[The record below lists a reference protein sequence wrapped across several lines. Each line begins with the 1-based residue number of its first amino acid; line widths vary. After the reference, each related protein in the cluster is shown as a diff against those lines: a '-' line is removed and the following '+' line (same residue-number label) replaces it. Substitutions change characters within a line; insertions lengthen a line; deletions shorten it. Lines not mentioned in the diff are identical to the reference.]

1 MTYFKTTLLTGANGF
16 LGRYIYEE
24 LSKHGNVDTLSRSG
38 ATWNADLATTE
49 VDFDKHY
56 DLVVHS
62 AGKAHS
68 VPRTSAE
75 KQSFY
80 DVNVGGTERLLAS
93 LESLSI
99 KPSAFVFISSVA
111 VYGLETGVNV
121 LESQP
126 LAAVDPYGKS
136 KIQAEAI
143 VKSWCETHN
152 VKCSIFRLP
161 LIAGQNPPGN
171 LGSMIKGINKGYYFN
186 IGGGI
191 ARKSMVLAQDVAEV
205 ILPAAEIGGIYNL
218 TDGYHPSFKELANTI
233 SSQLNK
239 KRPLFNM
246 PILLAKILGKVCDI
260 LGDRA
265 PINSLKMQKITSD
278 LTFNDEKARRLL
290 KWNPKAVKDR
300 LQI

>member
-38 ATWNADLATTE
+38 ATWNVDLATTK
-49 VDFDKHY
+49 VAFDKHY

-80 DVNVGGTERLLAS
+80 DINVGGTERLLAS

-121 LESQP
+121 PESQP

-152 VKCSIFRLP
+152 VKCSILRLP

-218 TDGYHPSFKELANTI
+218 TDGYHPSFKELSTAI
-233 SSQLNK
+233 SNQFNQQ
-239 KRPLFNM
+239 RFIFNM
-246 PILLAKILGKVCDI
+246 PLVIGQILGR
-260 LGDRA
+260 LGDKLGHYA
-265 PINSLKMQKITSD
+265 PVNSLKINKIISD
-278 LTFNDEKARRLL
+278 LTFDDHKARKSLNWSPRNVIDGLM
-290 KWNPKAVKDR
+290 
-300 LQI
+300 I